1 MQTRPRIY
9 YIGMVL
15 SMVIGMVVA
24 ACFGAA
30 PTPVATEPTAAP
42 AAEQPAAPAAEQPA
56 APAAEQPAAA
66 EAAPAQQGGQST
78 LQIVQDR
85 GRVICVG
92 NSVLPGFGFLD
103 EQGNFAGFD
112 VDFCKAVAAA
122 IFGDAAAIEIRPT
135 TAQERFTVLSS
146 GEGDVL
152 FRNTTWTMSRDT
164 DLGSNFGPVTF
175 YDGQGIMVRK
185 DSNVATLQDLEGAS
199 ICVQTGTTTELN
211 LADQMAAAG
220 VTYEPVVFETA
231 DEVTTAYDEG
241 RCDAW
246 TTDKSGLVS
255 RQSVLAEPDAHTI
268 MDVTLS
274 KEPLAPMVRHG
285 DDQWY
290 DLITWTIYAT
300 ILAEEQGITSANVD
314 EIRGSSENPDVRRLL
329 GVEGDFGPK
338 IGLTNDWAYNVIK
351 LVGNYGEIYNR
362 NLGPD
367 TVFNLPRG
375 LNALYTEGGILY
387 APPIR

>member
-1 MQTRPRIY
+1 MQTRPKSY
-9 YIGMVL
+9 YMGLVFA
-15 SMVIGMVVA
+15 MVIGMVVA

-30 PTPVATEPTAAP
+30 PTPVATEPTVAPAGDQSTAP
-42 AAEQPAAPAAEQPA
+42 AAAQPAAPAAEQPA
-56 APAAEQPAAA
+56 APA
-66 EAAPAQQGGQST
+66 QQAGQAT
-78 LQIVQDR
+78 LQTVQDR

-92 NSVLPGFGFLD
+92 NSVLPGFGFLNTD
-103 EQGNFAGFD
+103 GSFAGFD

-122 IFGDAAAIEIRPT
+122 IFGDAAAFEIRPT

-146 GEGDVL
+146 AEGDVL
-152 FRNTTWTMSRDT
+152 FRNTTKTMSRDT
-164 DLGSNFGPVTF
+164 DLGTNFAPVTF

-185 DSNVATLQDLEGAS
+185 DSNAATLQDLDGAS

-220 VTYEPVVFETA
+220 LTYEPVVFETV
-231 DEVTTAYDEG
+231 DEVATAYQEG

-255 RQSVLAEPDAHTI
+255 RQSVLAEPDAHMI

-285 DDQWY
+285 DDQWL
-290 DLITWTIYAT
+290 DLITWVVNVT
-300 ILAEEQGITSANVD
+300 ILAEEQGITAANVD
-314 EIRGSSENPDVRRLL
+314 DMRTTSTSPDVKRLL

-338 IGLTNDWAYNVIK
+338 LGLSNDWAYNVIK

-362 NLGPD
+362 NLGPE

-387 APPIR
+387 AAPIR

>member
-1 MQTRPRIY
+1 MKTRPKIY

-15 SMVIGMVVA
+15 SMVLGMVIA

-30 PTPVATEPTAAP
+30 PTPVATEPTTAPAAEQPAAP
-42 AAEQPAAPAAEQPA
+42 AAAQPAAPAAEQPA
-56 APAAEQPAAA
+56 APAAQA
-66 EAAPAQQGGQST
+66 GQAT
-78 LQIVQDR
+78 LQIVQER
-85 GRVICVG
+85 GKVICVG
-92 NSVLPGFGFLD
+92 NANLPGFGFVD
-103 EQGNFAGFD
+103 EQGAFSGFD

-122 IFGDAAAIEIRPT
+122 IFGDAAAFEIRPT

-152 FRNTTWTMSRDT
+152 FRNTTRTMSRDT
-164 DLGSNFGPVTF
+164 DLGSNFAPTTF

-185 DSNVATLQDLEGAS
+185 ESGVAALTDLEGAS

-211 LADQMAAAG
+211 LADQMAAAN
-220 VTYEPVVFETA
+220 VTYEPVVFETV
-231 DEVTTAYDEG
+231 DEVTTAYEEG

-246 TTDKSGLVS
+246 TTDKSGLAS
-255 RQSVLAEPDAHTI
+255 RQSVLAEPAAHVI
-268 MDVTLS
+268 LDLTLS

-285 DDQWY
+285 DDQWL
-290 DLITWTIYAT
+290 DIITWVVYAT
-300 ILAEEQGITSANVD
+300 MLAEEQGVTAANVD
-314 EIRGSSENPDVRRLL
+314 DMRANAQSPDIKRLL
-329 GVEGDFGPK
+329 GVEGEFGLK
-338 IGLTNDWAYNVIK
+338 LGLSNDWAYNVIK

-375 LNALYTEGGILY
+375 QNSLYTEGGLIY

>member
-1 MQTRPRIY
+1 MQIRPKIY
-9 YIGMVL
+9 YVGMVM
-15 SMVIGMVVA
+15 SMVIGMIVA

-30 PTPVATEPTAAP
+30 PTPVATEPTTAPAAEQPAAP
-42 AAEQPAAPAAEQPA
+42 AEQPAAPAAEQPA
-56 APAAEQPAAA
+56 APAPQA
-66 EAAPAQQGGQST
+66 GQST

-85 GRVICVG
+85 GRLICVG
-92 NSVLPGFGFLD
+92 NASLPGFGFLD
-103 EQGNFAGFD
+103 EQGNFSGFD
-112 VDFCKAVAAA
+112 VDLCKAVAAA
-122 IFGDAAAIEIRPT
+122 IFGDANALEIRPT

-164 DLGSNFGPVTF
+164 DLGANFGPVTF

-185 DSNVATLQDLEGAS
+185 ESGVATLQDLDGAS

-220 VTYEPVVFETA
+220 VTYEPVVFETV
-231 DEVTTAYDEG
+231 DEVTTAYEEG

-255 RQSVLAEPDAHTI
+255 RQSVLAEPDAHMI

-290 DLITWTIYAT
+290 DLITWVVYAT
-300 ILAEEQGITSANVD
+300 ILAEEHGITSANVD

-338 IGLTNDWAYNVIK
+338 IGLSNDWAYNAIK

>member
-1 MQTRPRIY
+1 METRPRIY
-9 YIGMVL
+9 YIGLVL
-15 SMVIGMVVA
+15 SMVLGMIVA

-30 PTPVATEPTAAP
+30 PTPVATEPTTAP
-42 AAEQPAAPAAEQPA
+42 AAEQPTAVEAAPAAPAAEQPT
-56 APAAEQPAAA
+56 AA
-66 EAAPAQQGGQST
+66 EAAPAQQAGQAT
-78 LQIVQDR
+78 LQIVQER

-92 NSVLPGFGFLD
+92 NANLPGFGFVD
-103 EQGNFAGFD
+103 EQGAFSGFD

-122 IFGDAAAIEIRPT
+122 VFGDATAFEIRPT

-152 FRNTTWTMSRDT
+152 FRNTTRTMSRDT
-164 DLGSNFGPVTF
+164 DLGANFAPVTF

-185 DSNVATLQDLEGAS
+185 ESGAATLADLDGAS

-220 VTYEPVVFETA
+220 VTYEPVVFETV
-231 DEVTTAYDEG
+231 DEVTTAYEEG

-255 RQSVLAEPDAHTI
+255 RQSVFAEPDAHMI

-285 DDQWY
+285 DDQWL
-290 DLITWTIYAT
+290 DLITWTVYAT
-300 ILAEEQGITSANVD
+300 MLAEEQGITSANVD
-314 EIRGSSENPDVRRLL
+314 DMRTNSQNPDIKRLL

-375 LNALYTEGGILY
+375 LNAIYTEGGLMY

>member
-1 MQTRPRIY
+1 MQIRPKFY
-9 YIGMVL
+9 YVGLVF
-15 SMVIGMVVA
+15 SMVVGMVVA

-66 EAAPAQQGGQST
+66 EVAPAQQAGQST

-85 GRVICVG
+85 GRLICVG
-92 NSVLPGFGFLD
+92 NASLPGFGFLD
-103 EQGNFAGFD
+103 EQGNFSGFD
-112 VDFCKAVAAA
+112 VDLCKAVAAA
-122 IFGDAAAIEIRPT
+122 IFGDAEAIEIRPT

-164 DLGSNFGPVTF
+164 DLGANFGPVTF

-185 DSNVATLQDLEGAS
+185 DLGVTTLQDLDGAS

-231 DEVTTAYDEG
+231 DEVTTAYEEG

-314 EIRGSSENPDVRRLL
+314 DIRGSSENPDVRRLL
-329 GVEGDFGPK
+329 GVEGDFGQK
-338 IGLTNDWAYNVIK
+338 LGLSNDWAYNVIK

>member
-1 MQTRPRIY
+1 MQVRPKIY
-9 YIGMVL
+9 YIGLVL
-15 SMVIGMVVA
+15 SMVVGMVVA

-30 PTPVATEPTAAP
+30 PTPVATEPTTAPAAEAPAAP

-56 APAAEQPAAA
+56 APA
-66 EAAPAQQGGQST
+66 QQAGQST
-78 LQIVQDR
+78 LQIVQER

-92 NSVLPGFGFLD
+92 NANLPGFGFLNTD
-103 EQGNFAGFD
+103 GSFAGFD
-112 VDFCKAVAAA
+112 VDLCKAVAAA
-122 IFGDAAAIEIRPT
+122 IFGDATAFEIRPT

-152 FRNTTWTMSRDT
+152 FRNTTETMSRDT
-164 DLGSNFGPVTF
+164 DLGANFAPVTF

-185 DSNVATLQDLEGAS
+185 ESNAATLQDLDGAS

-220 VTYEPVVFETA
+220 VTYEPVVFETV
-231 DEVTTAYDEG
+231 DEVTTAYEEG

-246 TTDKSGLVS
+246 TTDKSGLIS
-255 RQSVLAEPDAHTI
+255 RQSVFAEPDAHLI

-285 DDQWY
+285 DDQWL
-290 DLITWTIYAT
+290 DLITWVVNAAV
-300 ILAEEQGITSANVD
+300 LAEEQGITSANVD

-338 IGLTNDWAYNVIK
+338 LGLSNDWAYNVVK

>member
-15 SMVIGMVVA
+15 SMVLGMIVA

-30 PTPVATEPTAAP
+30 PLPVATEPTAAP
-42 AAEQPAAPAAEQPA
+42 AEAPATE
-56 APAAEQPAAA
+56 
-66 EAAPAQQGGQST
+66 APAQQASQST

-103 EQGNFAGFD
+103 EQGNFSGFD

-122 IFGDAAAIEIRPT
+122 IFGDATAIEVRPT

-146 GEGDVL
+146 GEADVL
-152 FRNTTWTMSRDT
+152 FRNTTRTMSRDT
-164 DLGSNFGPVTF
+164 DLGANFGPVTF

-185 DSNVATLQDLEGAS
+185 DSNVATLEDLEGAS

-231 DEVTTAYDEG
+231 DEVTTAYEEG

-255 RQSVLAEPDAHTI
+255 RQSVLAEPDAHMI

-285 DDQWY
+285 DDQWL
-290 DLITWTIYAT
+290 DLITWTVYAT
-300 ILAEEQGITSANVD
+300 MLAEEQGITSANVD
-314 EIRGSSENPDVRRLL
+314 EIRSNSENPDIRRLL
-329 GVEGDFGPK
+329 GIEGDFGPK
-338 IGLTNDWAYNVIK
+338 IGLSNDWAYNVIK
-351 LVGNYGEIYNR
+351 LVGNYGEIYDR

-367 TVFNLPRG
+367 TVFDLPRG

>member
-1 MQTRPRIY
+1 MQTRPKIY
-9 YIGMVL
+9 YAGMVL
-15 SMVIGMVVA
+15 SMVLGMVIA

-56 APAAEQPAAA
+56 APAAQA
-66 EAAPAQQGGQST
+66 GQST
-78 LQIVQDR
+78 LQIVQER
-85 GRVICVG
+85 GKVICVG
-92 NSVLPGFGFLD
+92 NANLPGFGFVD
-103 EQGNFAGFD
+103 EQGAFSGFD

-122 IFGDAAAIEIRPT
+122 IFGDAAAFEIRPT

-152 FRNTTWTMSRDT
+152 FRNTTRTMSRDT
-164 DLGSNFGPVTF
+164 DLGANFGPVTF

-185 DSNVATLQDLEGAS
+185 ESGVAALQDLEGAS

-211 LADQMAAAG
+211 LADQMAAAN
-220 VTYEPVVFETA
+220 VTYEPVVFETV
-231 DEVTTAYDEG
+231 DEVTTAYEEG

-246 TTDKSGLVS
+246 TTDKSGLAS
-255 RQSVLAEPDAHTI
+255 RQSVLADPAAHVI
-268 MDVTLS
+268 LDLTLS

-285 DDQWY
+285 DDQWL
-290 DLITWTIYAT
+290 DLITWVVYAT
-300 ILAEEQGITSANVD
+300 MLAEEQGVTAANVD
-314 EIRGSSENPDVRRLL
+314 DMRANAQSPDIKRLL
-329 GVEGDFGPK
+329 GVEGEFGLK
-338 IGLTNDWAYNVIK
+338 LGLSNDWAYNVIK

-375 LNALYTEGGILY
+375 QNALYTEGGLMY

>member
-1 MQTRPRIY
+1 
-9 YIGMVL
+9 MVL
-15 SMVIGMVVA
+15 SMVLGMVIA

-56 APAAEQPAAA
+56 APAAQA
-66 EAAPAQQGGQST
+66 GQST
-78 LQIVQDR
+78 LQIVQER
-85 GRVICVG
+85 GKVICVG
-92 NSVLPGFGFLD
+92 NANLPGFGFVD
-103 EQGNFAGFD
+103 EQGAFSGFD

-122 IFGDAAAIEIRPT
+122 IFGDAAAFEIRPT

-152 FRNTTWTMSRDT
+152 FRNTTRTMSRDT
-164 DLGSNFGPVTF
+164 DLGANFGPVTF

-185 DSNVATLQDLEGAS
+185 ESGVAALQDLEGAS

-211 LADQMAAAG
+211 LADQMAAAN
-220 VTYEPVVFETA
+220 VTYEPVVFETV
-231 DEVTTAYDEG
+231 DEVTTAYEEG

-246 TTDKSGLVS
+246 TTDKSGLAS
-255 RQSVLAEPDAHTI
+255 RQSVLADPAAHVI
-268 MDVTLS
+268 LDLTLS

-285 DDQWY
+285 DDQWL
-290 DLITWTIYAT
+290 DLITWVVYAT
-300 ILAEEQGITSANVD
+300 MLAEEQGVTAANVD
-314 EIRGSSENPDVRRLL
+314 DMRANAQSPDIKRLL
-329 GVEGDFGPK
+329 GVEGEFGLK
-338 IGLTNDWAYNVIK
+338 LGLSNDWAYNVIK

-375 LNALYTEGGILY
+375 QNALYTEGGLMY

>member
-1 MQTRPRIY
+1 MQTRPKIY
-9 YIGMVL
+9 YIGLVL
-15 SMVIGMVVA
+15 SMVMGMVIA

-42 AAEQPAAPAAEQPA
+42 AAEQPAAPAAAQPA
-56 APAAEQPAAA
+56 APAAEQPAAP
-66 EAAPAQQGGQST
+66 AAQAGPAT
-78 LQIVQDR
+78 LQIVQER
-85 GRVICVG
+85 GNVICVG
-92 NSVLPGFGFLD
+92 NANLPGFGFVD
-103 EQGNFAGFD
+103 EQGAFSGFD

-122 IFGDAAAIEIRPT
+122 IFGDAAAFEIRPT

-152 FRNTTWTMSRDT
+152 FRNTTRTMSRDT

-175 YDGQGIMVRK
+175 YDGQGIMTRS
-185 DSNVATLQDLEGAS
+185 DSGVTTLQDLEGAS

-211 LADQMAAAG
+211 LADQMAAAN
-220 VTYEPVVFETA
+220 VTYEPVVFETV
-231 DEVTTAYDEG
+231 DEVTTAYEEG

-246 TTDKSGLVS
+246 TTDKSGLAS
-255 RQSVLAEPDAHTI
+255 RQSVFATPADHIILDL
-268 MDVTLS
+268 TLS

-285 DDQWY
+285 DDQWL
-290 DLITWTIYAT
+290 DLITWTVYAT
-300 ILAEEQGITSANVD
+300 MLAEEQGVTSANVD
-314 EIRGSSENPDVRRLL
+314 DMRANSQNPDIKRLL

-338 IGLTNDWAYNVIK
+338 LGLTNDWAYNVIK

-375 LNALYTEGGILY
+375 QNALYTEGGLIY

>member
-1 MQTRPRIY
+1 MLKFRRNSYPIGLVLAMVM
-9 YIGMVL
+9 GMV
-15 SMVIGMVVA
+15 IA
-24 ACFGAA
+24 ACFGAG
-30 PTPVATEPTAAP
+30 PEPVATEPATAPTAEQSAAP
-42 AAEQPAAPAAEQPA
+42 AEAPAAD
-56 APAAEQPAAA
+56 QPAAA
-66 EAAPAQQGGQST
+66 EAAPAQQAGQST
-78 LQIVQDR
+78 LQTVKDR
-85 GRVICVG
+85 GHIVCVG
-92 NSVLPGFGFLD
+92 NANLPGFGFLD
-103 EQGNFAGFD
+103 EQGNFSGFD
-112 VDFCKAVAAA
+112 IDFCKAVAAA
-122 IFGDAAAIEIRPT
+122 IFGDPTAIEIRPT

-164 DLGSNFGPVTF
+164 DLGANFGPITF

-185 DSNVATLQDLEGAS
+185 DSGVTTLQDLDGAS

-220 VTYEPVVFETA
+220 VSYEPVVFETA
-231 DEVTTAYDEG
+231 DEVTTAYEEG

-255 RQSVLAEPDAHTI
+255 RQSVLAEPDAHMI
-268 MDVTLS
+268 LDVTLS

-290 DLITWTIYAT
+290 DLITWTVFAT
-300 ILAEEQGITSANVD
+300 FLAEEQGITSANVD
-314 EIRGSSENPDVRRLL
+314 DIRNSSENPDVRRLL
-329 GVEGDFGPK
+329 GVEGDFGSK
-338 IGLTNDWAYNVIK
+338 LGLSNDWAYNIIK

-375 LNALYTEGGILY
+375 LNALYTNGGILY